1 MTIIR
6 RLLAYFRRRDLT
18 RLTPY
23 QKMIWLSM
31 RRVK

>member
-1 MTIIR
+1 MKIIR

-23 QKMIWLSM
+23 QRMVWLSV